1 MKIKFIKPAPG
12 YAYFKEDIADL
23 PEEKA
28 GELIKTGFCEKLT
41 VGEEKEQS
49 DLPASLPGRA
59 ILIKEGF
66 HTIAKVLAAEQT
78 LTDIK
83 GITKPMA
90 ESIIAALKPKE

>member
-12 YAYFKEDIADL
+12 YAYFKGDIAVFF
-23 PEEKA
+23 EAKA
-28 GELIKTGFCEKLT
+28 SELIKAGFCEKLDRE
-41 VGEEKEQS
+41 EEKEES
-49 DLPASLPGRA
+49 DLPVSLPGRA